1 MAILIDTSVWID
13 VLRDTS
19 GDTANRVRS
28 LVADDDVV
36 LTRFNQLEL
45 LQGAAGEQEWAMLAD
60 HLEGQD
66 YVETSGDTW
75 RDAARIYFELRRRGR
90 TVRSPIDCCVAQL
103 AIENDLRLLHENR
116 DFEAI
121 AKIRPL
127 VARRIDTREG

>member
-45 LQGAAGEQEWAMLAD
+45 L
-60 HLEGQD
+60 
-66 YVETSGDTW
+66 
-75 RDAARIYFELRRRGR
+75 
-90 TVRSPIDCCVAQL
+90 
-103 AIENDLRLLHENR
+103 
-116 DFEAI
+116 
-121 AKIRPL
+121 
-127 VARRIDTREG
+127 

>member
-1 MAILIDTSVWID
+1 MAVLIDTSVWID

-60 HLEGQD
+60 YLEGQD

-90 TVRSPIDCCVAQL
+90 TVRSPIDCCIAQL
-103 AIENDLRLLHENR
+103 AIENDLRLLHKDR

-127 VARRIDTREG
+127 VARRIDIREG

>member
-1 MAILIDTSVWID
+1 MAVLIDTSVWID

-45 LQGAAGEQEWAMLAD
+45 LQGVAGEQEWAMLAD
-60 HLEGQD
+60 YLEGQD
-66 YVETSGDTW
+66 YVETGGDTW

-90 TVRSPIDCCVAQL
+90 TVRSPIDCCIAQL
-103 AIENDLRLLHENR
+103 AIENDLRLLHKDR

-127 VARRIDTREG
+127 VAWRIDTREG

>member
-45 LQGAAGEQEWAMLAD
+45 LQSAAGEQEWAMLAD
-60 HLEGQD
+60 YLEGQD

-103 AIENDLRLLHENR
+103 AIENDLRLLHKDR

>member
-60 HLEGQD
+60 YLEGQD

-90 TVRSPIDCCVAQL
+90 TVRSPIDCCIAQL
-103 AIENDLRLLHENR
+103 AIENDLRLLHKDR

-127 VARRIDTREG
+127 VAQRIDTREG

>member
-60 HLEGQD
+60 YLEGQD

-90 TVRSPIDCCVAQL
+90 TVRSPVDCCIAQL
-103 AIENDLRLLHENR
+103 AIENGLRLLHKDR